1 MNVYHDLN
9 ELPVFHNAVITI
21 GSFDGV
27 HTGHQKILGRVKQL
41 ATEVEGESIVIVFHP
56 HPRHVLRPDDD
67 SLKLINS
74 VSEKAAL
81 LDRYGIDNLVV
92 VPFSVEFSH
101 QSPDDYILNFLVK
114 RFQPKCIVIGY
125 DHRFGKDR
133 AGNIEF
139 LRKYEASAGFK
150 LIEIEKQ
157 EVQDI
162 AVSSTKVRKALDEG
176 KVQIAKQLLNHSF
189 TLNGTV
195 VHGQG
200 IGKKMGYPTANINV
214 GDKHKLIPGEGIYAV
229 YVHHHAD
236 RYEGMLY
243 IGKRPTLEEWNN
255 QTIEVNILDF
265 DKDIYGDKLTLEF
278 LKKIRGDKKFDS
290 MEELTAQIDLDKQ
303 SALQIFESLEEKPVE
318 EKKTFVE
325 KPSVAVVILN
335 YNGKEFL
342 KDFLPSVVQSTY
354 QNMTTHVI
362 DNKSTDDSLAFLKKN
377 YKDIFIYELEENYGF
392 AGGYNEG
399 LKRIVG
405 FDYIV
410 LLNSDVEVDKAWIDP
425 IIELMESDNTIAA
438 CQPKV
443 LQYANKNQFEHA
455 GASGGWIDHLGYPF
469 CRGRLFDTVELD
481 KGQYDEAEEVFWASG
496 AAMFIRSELFHQI
509 GGFDASFFAHLEEID
524 LCWRLKRAGYKIM
537 IEPKSVV
544 YHVGGGTLGYENPRK
559 VFLNFRNNLA
569 MLLKNESGSK
579 LSWLIPYR
587 LILDGVAGIM
597 FLVKGKWRN
606 TKAIIQA
613 HFAFYGNYAA
623 IKKRKRDYD
632 KLIDKVSISPIPNT
646 KGIFQKS
653 IVWQYYLR
661 GRKLFSTL
669 KF

>member
-9 ELPVFHNAVITI
+9 KLPVFHNAVITI

-27 HTGHQKILGRVKQL
+27 HTGHQKILDRVKQL

-56 HPRHVLRPDDD
+56 HPRHVLNPNDD
-67 SLKLINS
+67 SLKLINT
-74 VSEKAAL
+74 VNEKAIL

-92 VPFSVEFSH
+92 VPFNLAFSH
-101 QSPDDYILNFLVK
+101 QSPDEYILNFLVK

-125 DHRFGKDR
+125 DHHFGKDR
-133 AGNIEF
+133 AGNIDY
-139 LRKYEASAGFK
+139 LRKYETSEGFK
-150 LIEIEKQ
+150 LIEIKKQ
-157 EVQDI
+157 EVKDI

-176 KVQIAKQLLNHSF
+176 KVQVAKQLLNHSF

-200 IGKKMGYPTANINV
+200 IGKKMGYPTANISV
-214 GDKHKLIPGEGIYAV
+214 GSKHKLIPGEGIYAV
-229 YVHHHAD
+229 HVHHHSD
-236 RYEGMLY
+236 RYQGMLY
-243 IGKRPTLEEWNN
+243 IGKRPTLEKWNN
-255 QTIEVNILDF
+255 RTIEVNILDF
-265 DKDIYGDKLTLEF
+265 DKDIYGDQLTIEF
-278 LKKIRGDKKFDS
+278 VKKIRGDKKFNS
-290 MEELTAQIDLDKQ
+290 MEELTLQIDQDKQ
-303 SALQIFESLEEKPVE
+303 SALQIFERLTEQQVE
-318 EKKTFVE
+318 EKKTTVV
-325 KPSVAVVILN
+325 KPSVAVAILN
-335 YNGKEFL
+335 YNGKDFL

-354 QNMTTHVI
+354 DNVTIHVI
-362 DNKSTDDSLAFLKKN
+362 DNKSTDSSLTFLRKN
-377 YKDIFIYELEENYGF
+377 YKNVIIHELDENFGF

-399 LKRIVG
+399 LKHIFG
-405 FDYIV
+405 ADYLV
-410 LLNSDVEVDKAWIDP
+410 LLNSDVEVTKGWIDP
-425 IIELMESDNTIAA
+425 IVDLMESDKSIAA

-443 LQYANKNQFEHA
+443 LQFANKKQFEHA
-455 GASGGWIDHLGYPF
+455 GAAGGWIDHLGYPF
-469 CRGRLFDTVELD
+469 CRGRLFDTVEID
-481 KGQYDEAEEVFWASG
+481 DGQYDEAEEVFWASG
-496 AAMFIRSELFHQI
+496 AAMFIRSDLFHKI

-524 LCWRLKRAGYKIM
+524 LCWRMKRAGYKIM
-537 IEPKSVV
+537 VEPKSVV

-569 MLLKNESGSK
+569 MLLKNEPGSK

-597 FLVKGKWRN
+597 FLLKGKWRN

-613 HFAFYGNYAA
+613 HFAFYGNFSA
-623 IKKRKRDYD
+623 IQKRKKAYN
-632 KLIDKVSISPIPNT
+632 KLIDKVSISPTPNT

-661 GRKLFSTL
+661 GRKLFKTL

>member
-9 ELPVFHNAVITI
+9 KLPAFRNAVITI

-27 HTGHQKILGRVKQL
+27 HTGHQKILDRVKQL
-41 ATEVEGESIVIVFHP
+41 AAEVKGESIVIVFHP
-56 HPRHVLRPDDD
+56 HPRHVLTPDDD
-67 SLKLINS
+67 SLKLLTTVN
-74 VSEKAAL
+74 EKSIL
-81 LDRYGIDNLVV
+81 LDYYGIDNLIV
-92 VPFSVEFSH
+92 VPFSLEFAQ

-114 RFQPKCIVIGY
+114 RFTPKCIVIGY
-125 DHRFGKDR
+125 DHRFGKNR
-133 AGNIEF
+133 AGDIDY
-139 LRKYEASAGFK
+139 LRKYEASAGFN
-150 LIEIEKQ
+150 LIEIQKQ

-162 AVSSTKVRKALDEG
+162 AVSSTKVRKALEEG
-176 KVQIAKQLLNHSF
+176 KVQIARQLLSHSF

-214 GDKHKLIPGEGIYAV
+214 GSKHKLIPGEGIYAV
-229 YVHHHAD
+229 YVHHHNE

-255 QTIEVNILDF
+255 RTIEVNILDF
-265 DKDIYGDKLTLEF
+265 DKNIYGDKLTIEF
-278 LKKIRGDKKFDS
+278 LKKIRGDKKFNS
-290 MEELTAQIDLDKQ
+290 MEELTTQIDLDKQ
-303 SALQIFESLEEKPVE
+303 SSLQIFKALKEQPEE
-318 EKKTFVE
+318 EKKTNDQM
-325 KPSVAVVILN
+325 PSVAVAILN
-335 YNGKEFL
+335 YNGKHFL
-342 KDFLPSVVQSTY
+342 KDFLPSVVQSSY
-354 QNMTTHVI
+354 PNVSVHVI

-377 YKDIFIYELEENYGF
+377 YKDVFVYELNENYGF

-399 LKRIVG
+399 LKRIIGV
-405 FDYIV
+405 DYLV
-410 LLNSDVEVDKAWIDP
+410 LLNSDVEVTEGWIDP
-425 IIELMESDNTIAA
+425 IIELMEFDKTIAA

-455 GASGGWIDHLGYPF
+455 GAAGGWIDHLGYPF
-469 CRGRLFDTVELD
+469 CRGRLFDTVEID
-481 KGQYDEAEEVFWASG
+481 KGQYDNAEEVFWASG
-496 AAMFIRSELFHQI
+496 AAMFIRGDLFHRI
-509 GGFDASFFAHLEEID
+509 GGFDATFFAHLEEID

-537 IEPKSVV
+537 VEPKSVV

-579 LSWLIPYR
+579 LIWLIPYR

-597 FLVKGKWRN
+597 FLLKGKWGHA
-606 TKAIIQA
+606 KAIIQA
-613 HFAFYGNYAA
+613 HFAFYGSYSA
-623 IKKRKRDYD
+623 IKKQKRNYD
-632 KLIDKVSISPIPNT
+632 ERIEKISISPTPNT

-661 GRKLFSTL
+661 GRKLFNTL